1 MPRNNRGWALPL
13 KKFKDKFLYINSKD
27 FSQISILKTK
37 IYLYL
42 QYLQSA
48 STLILDQSNS
58 LNCRPWTVEHSN
70 PVSHPLYWLPVSK
83 EYSLKPFLAYMALPL
98 NQNFIRLQP
107 SCYRPWRQTWATY
120 VTGSGKSG
128 LKSPMI
134 EQQKLAEMLFRW
146 KIFNFPFLAY
156 IIK

>member
-48 STLILDQSNS
+48 SALILDQSNS

-70 PVSHPLYWLPVSK
+70 PVSHPLYWLPASK

-120 VTGSGKSG
+120 DLDCILIWNVW
-128 LKSPMI
+128 
-134 EQQKLAEMLFRW
+134 MLYSVVLWHHWHRLVNNIW
-146 KIFNFPFLAY
+146 GNQNIR
-156 IIK
+156 